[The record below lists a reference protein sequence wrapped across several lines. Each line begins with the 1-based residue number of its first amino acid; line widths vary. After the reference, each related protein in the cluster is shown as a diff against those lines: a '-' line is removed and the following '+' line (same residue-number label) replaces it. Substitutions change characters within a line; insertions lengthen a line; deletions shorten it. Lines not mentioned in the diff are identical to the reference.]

1 MVRRSPIRRRTPKAW
16 RHVFAALLAG
26 PVAVSTYQVKPPVV
40 RSQLVWVDRTG
51 KRLSILSNVGDYGN
65 IELSPDRKQV
75 AVAVQGE
82 PGVHGL
88 WLYDAS
94 NGQRMMLTAGTA
106 DQNWLIW
113 SPDGRRVV
121 FNSARNGG
129 LDLYQTSS
137 STKGTEETLLV
148 DRLAKWPVSWSPDGR
163 VVLYV
168 TSGERTGNDIWVLPL
183 SGDRKPYPFLQT
195 AAAENWAA
203 FSPDGRLVAYS
214 STESGE
220 AEVYVTTF
228 PRSSLK
234 WVVSTRGGSQARW
247 RQDGKELF
255 YLGLDRTLMSVPV
268 ARLGSDP
275 EFGVAQPLFE
285 IRLPYGQYHAYDVAA
300 DGQRFLINTLVGSPG
315 VPAVAA
321 H

>member
-1 MVRRSPIRRRTPKAW
+1 MAW
-16 RHVFAALLAG
+16 RSLLIAVLAAPIVVVG
-26 PVAVSTYQVKPPVV
+26 YQARPAVV
-40 RSQLVWVDRTG
+40 RSQLAWVDRTG
-51 KRLSILSNVGDYGN
+51 KRLSVLGGVADYGN
-65 IELSPDRKQV
+65 IELSPDRKHL
-75 AVAVQGE
+75 AVAVQDE

-88 WLYDAS
+88 WVYDIS
-94 NGQRMMLTAGTA
+94 NGRRTMVTANAA

-129 LDLYQTSS
+129 LDLYQASASS
-137 STKGTEETLLV
+137 SGSRAEETLLV

-203 FSPDGRLVAYS
+203 FSPDGHLVAYS

-220 AEVYVTTF
+220 ADVYVTTF
-228 PRSSLK
+228 PRTSLK

-247 RQDGKELF
+247 RRDGKELY
-255 YLGLDRTLMSVPV
+255 YLGLDRNLMAVPV
-268 ARLGSDP
+268 IRLGSDP
-275 EFGVAQPLFE
+275 EFGVAEPLFQV
-285 IRLPYGQYHAYDVAA
+285 RLPYGQYHAYDAAA
-300 DGQRFLINTLVGSPG
+300 DGQRFLINTVVGTPAA
-315 VPAVAA
+315 PAVAA

>member
-1 MVRRSPIRRRTPKAW
+1 VIQRVLI
-16 RHVFAALLAG
+16 ALLAA
-26 PVAVSTYQVKPPVV
+26 PIVVAGYQAGRPVV
-40 RSQLVWVDRTG
+40 RSQLAWVDRAG
-51 KRLSILSNVGDYGN
+51 KRLSTLGGVGDYGN
-65 IELSPDRKQV
+65 IELSPDRKHV
-75 AVAVQGE
+75 AVAIQE
-82 PGVHGL
+82 QPGVHEL
-88 WLYDAS
+88 SVYDVS
-94 NGQRMMLTAGTA
+94 NGRRTMVTANAA

-129 LDLYQTSS
+129 LDLYQVSAS
-137 STKGTEETLLV
+137 RSAKGDEETLLV

-163 VVLYV
+163 FLLYV

-228 PRSSLK
+228 PRTNLK
-234 WVVSTRGGSQARW
+234 WVVSTGGGSQARW
-247 RQDGKELF
+247 RRDGKELY
-255 YLGLDRTLMSVPV
+255 YLGLDRNLMAVPV
-268 ARLGSDP
+268 LRLGADP
-275 EFGVAQPLFE
+275 EFGVAEPLFQV
-285 IRLPYGQYHAYDVAA
+285 RLPYGQYHAYDAA
-300 DGQRFLINTLVGSPG
+300 DDGQRFLINALVGAPG